1 MLFPSLEASKHSMK
15 KRIIKLIQNDTEKHA
30 FYIIPLFVNPKYRI
44 IQKNTVV
51 FIQHKEKILRWGPAS
66 PVEMAG
72 RLFKVGQELAEESD
86 GKT

>member
-1 MLFPSLEASKHSMK
+1 M
-15 KRIIKLIQNDTEKHA
+15 
-30 FYIIPLFVNPKYRI
+30 

-51 FIQHKEKILRWGPAS
+51 LIQHKEKILRWGPAS

-72 RLFKVGQELAEESD
+72 MLFKVGQELAEESG